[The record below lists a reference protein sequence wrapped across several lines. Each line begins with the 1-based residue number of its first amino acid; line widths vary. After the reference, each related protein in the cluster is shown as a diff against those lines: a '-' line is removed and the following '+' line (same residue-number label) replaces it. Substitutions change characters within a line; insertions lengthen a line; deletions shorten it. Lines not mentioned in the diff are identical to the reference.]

1 MNYSRYTH
9 IGSTTTDIKVFTQQ
23 KGFKK
28 APIGSHKSTH
38 VLGMY

>member
-23 KGFKK
+23 KNYTYH
-28 APIGSHKSTH
+28 P
-38 VLGMY
+38 LYME